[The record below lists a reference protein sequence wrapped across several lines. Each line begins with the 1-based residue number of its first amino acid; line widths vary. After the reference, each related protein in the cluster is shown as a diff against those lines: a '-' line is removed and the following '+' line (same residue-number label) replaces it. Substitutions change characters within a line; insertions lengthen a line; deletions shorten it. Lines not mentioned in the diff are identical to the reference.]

1 MPLVPYLSY
10 TDKHFE
16 TAKRFY
22 FLHGPFQIKA
32 VNKISSRL
40 FSRLQKLRKDTF
52 SV

>member
-32 VNKISSRL
+32 VNKNIFTSI
-40 FSRLQKLRKDTF
+40 FPATKTA
-52 SV
+52 